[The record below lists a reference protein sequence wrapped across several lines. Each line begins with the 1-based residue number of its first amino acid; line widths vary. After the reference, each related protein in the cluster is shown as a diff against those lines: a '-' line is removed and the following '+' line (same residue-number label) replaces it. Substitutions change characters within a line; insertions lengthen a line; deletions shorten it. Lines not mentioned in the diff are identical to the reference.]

1 MRKVQE
7 TEVCPTHESTVLKLT
22 NEVTLGEFWC
32 VRAIVSSW
40 DCRASQEKFGQRQL
54 MLYWF
59 QAHGR
64 TVASEYWA
72 KYYLVYD
79 SIRMNRSDGALVRM
93 MTPMLDGESPEDA
106 QQQLRPFT
114 SDVIL
119 LLDDY
124 IPR

>member
-1 MRKVQE
+1 VRKVQE
-7 TEVCPTHESTVLKLT
+7 TEVCPTHESTVLNGVLKLT

-54 MLYWF
+54 VLYWF

-93 MTPMLDGESPEDA
+93 MPPCSTASLPRTRGSSFA
-106 QQQLRPFT
+106 
-114 SDVIL
+114 L
-119 LLDDY
+119 LLLT
-124 IPR
+124 